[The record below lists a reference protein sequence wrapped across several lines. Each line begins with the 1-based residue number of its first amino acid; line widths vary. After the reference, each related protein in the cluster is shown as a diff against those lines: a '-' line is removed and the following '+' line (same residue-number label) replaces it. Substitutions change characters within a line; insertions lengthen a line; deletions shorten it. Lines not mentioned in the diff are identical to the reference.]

1 VEGIRQNLR
10 TQKAAWRIAVN
21 YSAKLLNKE
30 YIVSLDDRGSKIDLK
45 LNGKPVEFSYTS
57 RKNKHRFLMLVDSM
71 SYDVEVNRQNGK
83 FSVYVYGREFEV
95 TAEDE
100 RLAKLREVAG
110 IGADVPEQ
118 KDIIAPMPGLV
129 VKLLKSPGDAVKKG
143 EGIII
148 IEAMKMENELKA
160 ASDGE
165 IADILVKPGEAV
177 DKGGCLVKLK

>member
-1 VEGIRQNLR
+1 M
-10 TQKAAWRIAVN
+10 N
-21 YSAKLLNKE
+21 YSAKLLDKE
-30 YIVSLDDRGSKIDLK
+30 YIVSLDDRGAKIDLQF
-45 LNGKPVEFSYTS
+45 NGKPVKFSYTT

-83 FSVYVYGREFEV
+83 FSVFIYGREFEV

-110 IGADVPEQ
+110 MGSEMADQ
-118 KDIIAPMPGLV
+118 KDIAAPMPGLV
-129 VKLLKSPGDAVKKG
+129 VKLLKSVGDAVKKG
-143 EGIII
+143 EGVII

-165 IADILVKPGEAV
+165 IADVLVKPGQAV
-177 DKGGCLVKLK
+177 DKGQCLVKLKSNPT

>member
-1 VEGIRQNLR
+1 M
-10 TQKAAWRIAVN
+10 N
-21 YSAKLLNKE
+21 YSAKLLDKE
-30 YIVSLDDRGSKIDLK
+30 YIVSIDDRGAKIDLQF
-45 LNGKPVEFSYTS
+45 NGKPVKFSHTT

-83 FSVYVYGREFEV
+83 FSVFIYGREFEV

-110 IGADVPEQ
+110 MGSEMADQ
-118 KDIIAPMPGLV
+118 KDIAAPMPGLV
-129 VKLLKSPGDAVKKG
+129 VKLLKSVGDAVKKG
-143 EGIII
+143 EGVII

-165 IADILVKPGEAV
+165 IADVLVKPGQAV
-177 DKGGCLVKLK
+177 DKGQCLVKLKSNPT